1 MVLVF
6 PESLVFCLNVAFIFL
21 ALCNACFGSF
31 REKLSCYKMP
41 GGFDFWEPWYNP
53 SQLFYPSIFSA
64 CKTRD
69 MWVSLWS
76 CSDSF
81 RCSLSSCATLTVAS
95 VYLWSRPWGKTLSQG
110 QRTPVMTFSVQVLSS
125 RMNLYIHMFEEA
137 LVGRV
142 LLSKLLPLSQCKC
155 EFLFIG
161 TNFLNLTAA
170 YSAALTS
177 KGSCLFYPNVTFP
190 HLSVMLVVHSLC
202 CLSSLRTWIRTE

>member
-1 MVLVF
+1 
-6 PESLVFCLNVAFIFL
+6 
-21 ALCNACFGSF
+21 
-31 REKLSCYKMP
+31 
-41 GGFDFWEPWYNP
+41 
-53 SQLFYPSIFSA
+53 
-64 CKTRD
+64 
-69 MWVSLWS
+69 
-76 CSDSF
+76 
-81 RCSLSSCATLTVAS
+81 
-95 VYLWSRPWGKTLSQG
+95 
-110 QRTPVMTFSVQVLSS
+110 MTFSVQVLSS